1 MWNNRPRQNA
11 STTELVVSR
20 SLNAMK
26 TLLINNKMSSTVSFV
41 ANSYALWIGGGKL
54 GSKLDDH
61 WLEKGRGK
69 KQITVNPPPPP
80 SPRGNRSPKM
90 EKLQTKGQ
98 KAVNRN
104 EDNDNQI
111 VHARVSKQRPIA
123 ICSPGHAFERLLLF
137 TSRPPGCCLLYNLH
151 RACVDL

>member
-1 MWNNRPRQNA
+1 MEKPQKAWIK
-11 STTELVVSR
+11 VGR
-20 SLNAMK
+20 SLVGERK
-26 TLLINNKMSSTVSFV
+26 
-41 ANSYALWIGGGKL
+41 
-54 GSKLDDH
+54 
-61 WLEKGRGK
+61 GK

-80 SPRGNRSPKM
+80 PPPPPGNRSPKM
-90 EKLQTKGQ
+90 EKFSLQTKGQ

-123 ICSPGHAFERLLLF
+123 VCSPGHAFERLLLF